1 MPRIT
6 EELIRKKSE
15 HNEMQIGSLEEI
27 SLHQEDIEKL
37 EYLQNWCKDLK
48 ILLLHNNLISKIENL
63 GKLKKLEYINFSQNN
78 IEKVE
83 NLERCES
90 LTKLDFTLN
99 FIGELTSIESLK
111 NNMHLKDLYLTGNPC
126 TDFDGYR
133 AYVVATLPQLE
144 TLDGEEVIVSERI
157 VAQQN
162 YGEIRAD
169 IVRQQNDYQAF
180 RKKQRAKNQWKV
192 DKWMEEKIVCC
203 KKPSDPEQ
211 MSEYWNQKSE
221 HCPETRVDIALRKRL
236 SRERPGR
243 DTWGNEKTLKAP
255 VKLFSSDGRPLNVNQ
270 PKIPF
275 KLEECF
281 EENCYKLDVA
291 VYKHLDSAL
300 ISADVQPSY
309 VTVEIKKKI
318 LQLVLMEEVDPEAS
332 FAKRSQ
338 TTGHLLVTMPWV
350 KQIFKRTR
358 RAELPSP
365 QKNRENKENDA
376 METRREYLE
385 VGETFDLMK
394 MLKIDETKRKLKEQ
408 KTLIDDPEVPPL
420 M

>member
-1 MPRIT
+1 MVH
-6 EELIRKKSE
+6 KVV
-15 HNEMQIGSLEEI
+15 HVQ
-27 SLHQEDIEKL
+27 
-37 EYLQNWCKDLK
+37 
-48 ILLLHNNLISKIENL
+48 NL

-111 NNMHLKDLYLTGNPC
+111 NNRLLKDLYLTGNPC

-144 TLDGEEVIVSERI
+144 TLDGEEVVVSERI
-157 VAQQN
+157 IALQN
-162 YGEIRAD
+162 YGEIKAD
-169 IVRQQNDYQAF
+169 IVRQQDYYQAF
-180 RKKQRAKNQWKV
+180 RKKQRAKNKWKV

-203 KKPSDPEQ
+203 KKPTDPEQ

-236 SRERPGR
+236 SNERPGR
-243 DTWGNEKTLKAP
+243 DVWGNEQKLKPP

-270 PKIPF
+270 PKMSF

-281 EENCYKLDVA
+281 EENCYKLDVP
-291 VYKHLDSAL
+291 VYKYLDSAL
-300 ISADVQPSY
+300 ISADVQPFY

-318 LQLVLMEEVDPEAS
+318 LQLVLMMEVDPEAS
-332 FAKRSQ
+332 FARRSQ

-350 KQIFKRTR
+350 KQVFNRTR
-358 RAELPSP
+358 RDELSSLK
-365 QKNRENKENDA
+365 KNQENEKKDLKET
-376 METRREYLE
+376 EREYLE

-394 MLKIDETKRKLKEQ
+394 ILKIDETKRKLREQ
-408 KTLIDDPEVPPL
+408 KILVDDPEVPPL
-420 M
+420 I